1 MKNKNK
7 VKLLTIAT
15 LLTTFLIN
23 TGIQSSNQIENNTAQ
38 AATNK
43 KKTKP
48 SGQKPNGKSGK
59 GGPNIQSYDYKGTLK
74 ASLNVKSGT
83 TKVGKKTITNNK
95 TDQNVALVQ
104 KNGKL
109 SLDGTKLKKTGNSKN
124 DDNANFY
131 GLDSILLANGKNAV
145 ATVKNAT
152 LTSKATGAN
161 GIFATNKG
169 TVNVSN
175 TKIKTTGKANSRG
188 LDATYG
194 GKINANKVK
203 ISTKGDH
210 SAAAATDR
218 GGGTVKN
225 SKVATKGTGS
235 PLAYSTGTINFNNV
249 TGTASGSQIA
259 GMEGYNK
266 IYLVNSNLTSTNN
279 KLSGSDPIKNGVI
292 IYQSTSGD
300 AETSSS
306 KSADFQAKD
315 STLKTAI
322 TSGAMFYVTNTTGKI
337 TLENTKL
344 NFNNSKVY
352 LLNVAGNNSNGWGTK
367 GKNGGHVTLTAKN
380 QTLKG
385 NIVVDSISS
394 ANVKLTDDS
403 TYTGKTSIVANKYAT
418 SSSKSKTPLTISV
431 GSNSKW
437 IVTGNSTV
445 TK

>member
-7 VKLLTIAT
+7 VKLLTTAT

-48 SGQKPNGKSGK
+48 SGQKPKGKLGKKMGTPPSGKKPSGKPGQKPNGKSGK
-59 GGPNIQSYDYKGTLK
+59 GGPNTQSYDYKGTLK

-109 SLDGTKLKKTGNSKN
+109 SLDGTKLKKTVNSKN
-124 DDNANFY
+124 DDSANFY

-152 LTSKATGAN
+152 LISKATGAN

-203 ISTKGDH
+203 T
-210 SAAAATDR
+210 
-218 GGGTVKN
+218 
-225 SKVATKGTGS
+225 
-235 PLAYSTGTINFNNV
+235 
-249 TGTASGSQIA
+249 
-259 GMEGYNK
+259 
-266 IYLVNSNLTSTNN
+266 
-279 KLSGSDPIKNGVI
+279 
-292 IYQSTSGD
+292 
-300 AETSSS
+300 
-306 KSADFQAKD
+306 
-315 STLKTAI
+315 
-322 TSGAMFYVTNTTGKI
+322 
-337 TLENTKL
+337 
-344 NFNNSKVY
+344 
-352 LLNVAGNNSNGWGTK
+352 
-367 GKNGGHVTLTAKN
+367 
-380 QTLKG
+380 
-385 NIVVDSISS
+385 
-394 ANVKLTDDS
+394 
-403 TYTGKTSIVANKYAT
+403 
-418 SSSKSKTPLTISV
+418 
-431 GSNSKW
+431 
-437 IVTGNSTV
+437 
-445 TK
+445 

>member
-218 GGGTVKN
+218 GGGTVTVKN

-306 KSADFQAKD
+306 KSVDF
-315 STLKTAI
+315 
-322 TSGAMFYVTNTTGKI
+322 
-337 TLENTKL
+337 
-344 NFNNSKVY
+344 
-352 LLNVAGNNSNGWGTK
+352 
-367 GKNGGHVTLTAKN
+367 
-380 QTLKG
+380 
-385 NIVVDSISS
+385 
-394 ANVKLTDDS
+394 
-403 TYTGKTSIVANKYAT
+403 
-418 SSSKSKTPLTISV
+418 
-431 GSNSKW
+431 
-437 IVTGNSTV
+437 
-445 TK
+445 